1 MTRAAPSVAPSLA
14 CYVDR
19 GRLNRYFL
27 GDRAEIWTRRVGRH
41 VAFALLSTSL
51 LCAYSPCAWA
61 EPTEADRQVARA
73 LAAEGYEALQRKDY
87 TTAEDRFRRADKLVH
102 APTLIV
108 DLARS
113 LTGLG
118 RLVEAYEYY
127 ELVLREGVS
136 PNTPWSWQKAYRD
149 AERELEQIKPRLSWL
164 TINVNGPRK
173 PAVFIDGRR
182 VPSAAVGVP
191 RAVNPGLRM
200 VAARAR
206 GFSSKQRQ
214 ILVAEG
220 QHETL
225 ELSLEPKPEGAPEE
239 LEAVEVEVVDE
250 LPPPRLET
258 PGAQRTLGYVALT
271 VGGVGLV
278 VGGISSALV
287 LRTRSDLSNKCPDH
301 VCVPLNQEQK
311 SDFQEDINRYSL
323 FKTAATVSLITGVV
337 GVAAGTYL
345 LLSKGG
351 SPRVE
356 SGTQKASVH
365 IEPFVGIDSV
375 GVTGKF

>member
-1 MTRAAPSVAPSLA
+1 LLNRARRTLRRAAVGALA
-14 CYVDR
+14 
-19 GRLNRYFL
+19 
-27 GDRAEIWTRRVGRH
+27 A
-41 VAFALLSTSL
+41 SL

-61 EPTEADRQVARA
+61 QPTEADRQTARE

-127 ELVLREGVS
+127 ELVLREGLS
-136 PNTPWSWQKAYRD
+136 PNTPWSWQKAYHD
-149 AERELEQIKPRLSWL
+149 AERELELIKPRLSWL
-164 TINVNGPRK
+164 TINVRGPNK
-173 PAVFIDGRR
+173 PTVFIDGRR

-191 RAVNPGLRM
+191 RAVNPGPRM

-206 GFSSKQRQ
+206 GFTSKQQR
-214 ILVAEG
+214 IIVAEG

-225 ELSLEPKPEGAPEE
+225 DISLEPKPEGAAEEPEP
-239 LEAVEVEVVDE
+239 VEVEVVDE

-258 PGAQRTLGYVALT
+258 SSAQRTIGYVALT

-278 VGGISSALV
+278 VGGVTSVLV
-287 LRTRSDLSNKCPDH
+287 LKTRSELANECPDG
-301 VCVPLNQEQK
+301 VCVPLNAGQK
-311 SDFQEDINRYSL
+311 NDYQQDIDRYSL

-345 LLSKGG
+345 LLSRGS

-356 SGTQKASVH
+356 SGVQKASFSV
-365 IEPFVGIDSV
+365 EPVVGLNSL
-375 GVTGKF
+375 GVAGTF

>member
-1 MTRAAPSVAPSLA
+1 MLSAS
-14 CYVDR
+14 
-19 GRLNRYFL
+19 
-27 GDRAEIWTRRVGRH
+27 
-41 VAFALLSTSL
+41 LLS
-51 LCAYSPCAWA
+51 AYSPSVWA
-61 EPTEADRQVARA
+61 EPTEGDRQVARA

-87 TTAEDRFRRADKLVH
+87 ATAEDRFRRADKLVH

-164 TINVNGPRK
+164 TINVGGPRK
-173 PAVFIDGRR
+173 PVVFIDGRR

-206 GFSSKQRQ
+206 GFASKQRQ
-214 ILVAEG
+214 IMVAEG

-225 ELSLEPKPEGAPEE
+225 ELNLEPKPEGSPEE
-239 LEAVEVEVVDE
+239 PEPVEVEVLDE

-258 PGAQRTLGYVALT
+258 PGAQRTIGYVALT
-271 VGGVGLV
+271 VGGVGLI
-278 VGGISSALV
+278 VGGVSSVLV
-287 LRTRSDLSNKCPDH
+287 LRTRSELARNCPTQ
-301 VCVPLNQEQK
+301 VCDPATSPQR
-311 SDFQEDINRYSL
+311 SDFQQDLNRYSL

-345 LLSKGG
+345 LFSKGG
-351 SPRVE
+351 SPHVE
-356 SGTQKASVH
+356 SGAKKASLE
-365 IEPFVGIDSV
+365 IEPVLGVDTV
-375 GVTGKF
+375 GVAGRF

>member
-1 MTRAAPSVAPSLA
+1 MLRPVSAVKTWVRGGGRRFLA
-14 CYVDR
+14 GTLAV
-19 GRLNRYFL
+19 
-27 GDRAEIWTRRVGRH
+27 T
-41 VAFALLSTSL
+41 LLS
-51 LCAYSPCAWA
+51 AYAPRALA
-61 EPTEADRQVARA
+61 EPSESDRQTARE

-87 TTAEDRFRRADKLVH
+87 STAEDRFRRADKLVH

-127 ELVLREGVS
+127 ELVLREGLS
-136 PNTPWSWQKAYRD
+136 GNTPWSWQKAYHD

-164 TINVNGPRK
+164 TVNVSGPSK

-191 RAVNPGLRM
+191 RAVNPGPRM

-206 GFSSKQRQ
+206 GFASKQQRV
-214 ILVAEG
+214 ILGEG

-225 ELSLEPKPEGAPEE
+225 DIELDPKREGAAEEPEPI
-239 LEAVEVEVVDE
+239 EVEVVDE

-258 PGAQRTLGYVALT
+258 AGAQRTIGYVALT

-278 VGGISSALV
+278 VGGVTSVLV
-287 LRTRSDLSNKCPDH
+287 LRTRSDLADKCPGG
-301 VCVPLNQEQK
+301 VCVPLNQQQK
-311 SDFQEDINRYSL
+311 SDYQQDLDRYSL

-345 LLSKGG
+345 LFSRG
-351 SPRVE
+351 SSPHVE
-356 SGTQKASVH
+356 SGAQKSALRVQ
-365 IEPFVGIDSV
+365 PMLGLNTV
-375 GVTGKF
+375 GVSGSF

>member
-1 MTRAAPSVAPSLA
+1 MCRQL
-14 CYVDR
+14 
-19 GRLNRYFL
+19 
-27 GDRAEIWTRRVGRH
+27 
-41 VAFALLSTSL
+41 AFAVLSTSL
-51 LCAYSPCAWA
+51 LCANASIAWA

-87 TTAEDRFRRADKLVH
+87 VTAEDRFRRADKLVH
-102 APTLIV
+102 APTLVV

-113 LTGLG
+113 LAGLG
-118 RLVEAYEYY
+118 RLVEAYEHY

-149 AERELEQIKPRLSWL
+149 AERELEKIKPRLSWL
-164 TINVNGPRK
+164 TISVSGARK

-182 VPSAAVGVP
+182 VPAAAVGVP

-214 ILVAEG
+214 IMVAEG

-225 ELSLEPKPEGAPEE
+225 ELVLEPKREGAVEEPEPI
-239 LEAVEVEVVDE
+239 EVEVVDE

-258 PGAQRTLGYVALT
+258 GSAQRTVGYVALT

-278 VGGISSALV
+278 VGGVSAALV
-287 LRTRSDLSNKCPDH
+287 LRTRSELSNRCPDG
-301 VCVPLNQEQK
+301 VCVPLNQQQK
-311 SDFQEDINRYSL
+311 SDLQQDINRYGL
-323 FKTAATVSLITGVV
+323 FKTAATVSLITGLV

-345 LLSKGG
+345 LVSKGG

-356 SGTQKASVH
+356 SGAQKASVQV
-365 IEPFVGIDSV
+365 EPYVGLNSV